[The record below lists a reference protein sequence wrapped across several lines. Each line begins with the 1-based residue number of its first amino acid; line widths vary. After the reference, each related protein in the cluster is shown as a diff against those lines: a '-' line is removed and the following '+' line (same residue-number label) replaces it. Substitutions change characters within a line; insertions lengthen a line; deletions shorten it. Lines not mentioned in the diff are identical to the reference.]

1 MNHLTPRVQL
11 IIKCFQCHYAL
22 VRPPRS
28 PDKLVFAQLN
38 TNSIKD
44 KFEMLS
50 YKIKGNINVLM
61 VSDTKIND
69 SFPNEN
75 FLVDELSTNFD

>member
-1 MNHLTPRVQL
+1 
-11 IIKCFQCHYAL
+11 
-22 VRPPRS
+22 
-28 PDKLVFAQLN
+28 
-38 TNSIKD
+38 
-44 KFEMLS
+44 MLS